1 MRIDV
6 MIGDGM
12 RQRRRMGLW
21 LSVALVAALTGC
33 TTAKRTLD
41 FSADP
46 ELQKQGAYPNINA
59 SGAPQPGKVLTPAEQ
74 DQEKAAI
81 AARAKVASPEAAAEA
96 KKQGAE
102 RASELDML
110 AKTHAAETLKEIQ
123 NGCGTDKVIDATK
136 CPQ

>member
-1 MRIDV
+1 

-21 LSVALVAALTGC
+21 LSVVLLAALAGC
-33 TTAKRTLD
+33 TTVQKTLD
-41 FSADP
+41 FSGDP
-46 ELQKQGAYPNINA
+46 ELQKKGAYPNINA
-59 SGAPQPGKVLTPAEQ
+59 AGPPQPGKPLTPAEQ
-74 DQEKAAI
+74 ETEKAAI
-81 AARAKVASPEAAAEA
+81 AASGKVASPEAGADA

-102 RASELDML
+102 RASELDTL

>member
-1 MRIDV
+1 

-12 RQRRRMGLW
+12 RQRRTMVLW
-21 LSVALVAALTGC
+21 LSVAVVATLAGC
-33 TTAKRTLD
+33 TTARKTLD

-59 SGAPQPGKVLTPAEQ
+59 SGPPQPGKVLTAAEQ
-74 DQEKAAI
+74 DKEKAAL
-81 AARAKVASPEAAAEA
+81 AAQGKVASPEAAADA

-102 RASELDML
+102 RASELDTL